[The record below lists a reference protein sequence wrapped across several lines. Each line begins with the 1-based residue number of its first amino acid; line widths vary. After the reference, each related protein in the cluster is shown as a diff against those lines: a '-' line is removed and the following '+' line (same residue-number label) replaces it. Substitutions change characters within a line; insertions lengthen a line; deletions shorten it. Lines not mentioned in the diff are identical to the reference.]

1 VTRDDHGAW
10 HLEGSDGELLI
21 RTGVAG
27 PAAAVGHRL
36 TLAMRRWQATTQ
48 WDSDEPVAAELTVD
62 VGSLEVV
69 RGEGGVTPLS
79 GPEKMIVRRNALGA
93 LNSRKFPH
101 IMFAANVIEK
111 TGDGYRLSGD
121 LTIHGQTRAQVVD
134 VRTDDQG
141 DGWRLSSE
149 TAIRQSDFG
158 VKPYSQLLGAL
169 KVTDDVVVSFTATRA
184 KTPDEGT

>member
-10 HLEGSDGELLI
+10 SIEGSDGELLI

-79 GPEKMIVRRNALGA
+79 GPEKMMVRRNALGS
-93 LNSRKFPH
+93 LNARKFPR
-101 IMFAANVIEK
+101 IIFFANVIEK
-111 TGDGYRLSGD
+111 IDDGYRLSGD
-121 LTIHGQTRAQVVD
+121 LTIHGETRAQVVD
-134 VRTDDQG
+134 VRTDDRG
-141 DGWRLSSE
+141 GSWRLSSD
-149 TAIRQSDFG
+149 TVIRQSDFG

-169 KVTDDVVVSFTATRA
+169 KVADDVAVSFTATRA
-184 KTPDEGT
+184 NHT

>member
-1 VTRDDHGAW
+1 VTRDDRGAW
-10 HLEGSDGELLI
+10 SLEGSDGELLI

-36 TLAMRRWQATTQ
+36 TLAMRVWEATTR
-48 WDSDEPVAAELTVD
+48 WDSGEPVAAELTVD

-79 GPEKMIVRRNALGA
+79 GPEKIMVRRNALGSLDA
-93 LNSRKFPH
+93 RKFPR
-101 IMFAANVIEK
+101 IKFSANVIEK
-111 TGDGYRLSGD
+111 TGGGYRLTGE
-121 LTIHGQTRAQVVD
+121 LTIHGETRAQVVD

-141 DGWRLSSE
+141 DSWRLSSE
-149 TAIRQSDFG
+149 SVIRQSDFG

-169 KVTDDVVVSFTATRA
+169 KVADDVAVSFTATRA
-184 KTPDEGT
+184 NNN